1 MDLEISDAL
10 STGALDKIKGNID
23 EVKAYVQL
31 SRGNLPDIVKT
42 GDGTPL
48 TDNNLMSA
56 LRTIKEIAKRV
67 LSRLHDDEAAGLIKF
82 LAGLEV
88 GTYKEGL
95 SGAKVDADGNAVFGE
110 LLTRLKAT
118 LAQLQVNGASEFRGQ
133 LSSEDFISG
142 FIGGKGWAIF
152 KREVLSVLG
161 VPKRNIPASSMT

>member
-1 MDLEISDAL
+1 M
-10 STGALDKIKGNID
+10 
-23 EVKAYVQL
+23 
-31 SRGNLPDIVKT
+31 PDIVKT

-56 LRTIKEIAKRV
+56 LRAIKEIAKRA

-110 LLTRLKAT
+110 LLARLKAT
-118 LAQLQVNGASEFRGQ
+118 LAQLQVNGAF
-133 LSSEDFISG
+133 
-142 FIGGKGWAIF
+142 
-152 KREVLSVLG
+152 
-161 VPKRNIPASSMT
+161 